1 MKTGIVVFAR
11 LDSTRLP
18 GKALKTFA
26 GRALLG
32 HVIDRVA
39 GAKLADVI
47 TVATSDRD
55 VDDGVA
61 ALAQSANVAV
71 YRGSVD
77 NVLARAIAC
86 AEAFDLDHLVR
97 ICGDSPF
104 MDPRLIDRIINIH
117 HKHGADVTTN
127 QHPRTY
133 PAGLS
138 VEVLTVNSLRRVAEM
153 TDDSV
158 HREHVTSFIYG
169 HPEDFTIHNVDS
181 TLSELDETPLTIDHA
196 DDLVQANW
204 IGRRLHE
211 DGRDLGDMDAVL
223 ALAREWR
230 QTMPV
235 GKQAVP

>member
-1 MKTGIVVFAR
+1 MKTGIVIFAR
-11 LDSTRLP
+11 LDSSRLP
-18 GKALKTFA
+18 GKALKSFA
-26 GRALLG
+26 GRTMLG
-32 HVIDRVA
+32 HVIDRVL
-39 GAKLADVI
+39 GAKLADVV

-61 ALAQSANVAV
+61 QFAAAANVAV
-71 YRGSVD
+71 FRGSVD
-77 NVLARAIAC
+77 DVLARSIAC
-86 AEAFDLDHLVR
+86 AETYGLDHLVR

-104 MDPRLIDRIINIH
+104 MDPRLIDRIIAIH
-117 HKHGADVTTN
+117 HEHGADVTTN

-138 VEVLTVNSLRRVAEM
+138 VEVLTLDTLRRVAAM
-153 TDDSV
+153 TDDPA
-158 HREHVTSFIYG
+158 HHEHITSFIYG
-169 HPEDFTIHNVDS
+169 HPNDFTIHNVDS
-181 TLSELDETPLTIDHA
+181 TLTELEKTPLTVDHA

-204 IGRRLHE
+204 IGRRLRE

-235 GKQAVP
+235 GKKALP